1 MQIQDT
7 YLQKFLK
14 SLVRIIVR
22 ASSHM
27 RVTMRAILLCIQ
39 TGFVFILQVKCAM
52 IF

>member
-7 YLQKFLK
+7 YLQEFLK

-22 ASSHM
+22 ASSQI

-39 TGFVFILQVKCAM
+39 TYFVSFS
-52 IF
+52 